1 MLDSEHD
8 TSPQPARAYDLLM
21 RHCLSP
27 VACLLGNALRPRS
40 CECLNSQ
47 TPGLCL
53 RDNSSG
59 QHQGKSAISGRGR
72 PALRLAAWRA
82 VWAALPNNPVL
93 AAKFTH
99 LTTRDHN
106 RLARQQ
112 AHTACAAS
120 LLRWLHIVVTQ
131 RVTWNP
137 VIAAGGR
144 PLNIAA

>member
-1 MLDSEHD
+1 
-8 TSPQPARAYDLLM
+8 
-21 RHCLSP
+21 
-27 VACLLGNALRPRS
+27 
-40 CECLNSQ
+40 
-47 TPGLCL
+47 
-53 RDNSSG
+53 
-59 QHQGKSAISGRGR
+59 
-72 PALRLAAWRA
+72 
-82 VWAALPNNPVL
+82 VWAALPNTPVL

-112 AHTACAAS
+112 ARTACAAS